1 MNLKL
6 NMHKIFLALLAVFF
20 LLSVPVGALVE
31 IYPQSQDLSNH
42 SDSYIDFNVTISGVN
57 NVYGF
62 QFDLSYDPSIFDSPN
77 VTNGTFLNRNGQDE
91 DYCISANTSTPGF
104 IDNFACS
111 RTGPGS
117 VSGSG
122 VLAKVRLNLK
132 KLATLP
138 STGDFILSGV
148 KISDINSQPLD
159 NSSENGNATVY
170 ECLYGETGSCPGGTK
185 TCGSNNQWGECV
197 VTPGN
202 GGNGDNG
209 GPPGGPAIITPPE
222 PEEEEEEEYYYTADL
237 NKDGCVDIDDISL
250 IALNFGL
257 ESGFDQRADMNIDGK
272 IDIMDLALAA
282 LAFGKGD
289 KC

>member
-1 MNLKL
+1 
-6 NMHKIFLALLAVFF
+6 MHKIFIAVLAVFF
-20 LLSVPVGALVE
+20 LLSVPASALVE
-31 IYPQSQDLSNH
+31 IYPESQDLSNH

-62 QFDLSYDPSIFDSPN
+62 QFDLSYDPSIFESPN

-91 DYCISANTSTPGF
+91 DYCISANTSTPGL

-117 VSGSG
+117 VSGNG

-132 KLATLP
+132 TLTTFP
-138 STGDFILSGV
+138 STGDFILSDV
-148 KISDINSQPLD
+148 KISDSNSQPLD

-170 ECLYGETGSCPGGTK
+170 ECLQGETKGCTSGGDQGTM
-185 TCGSNNQWGECV
+185 TCSSSNQWGDCV

-202 GGNGDNG
+202 GNG
-209 GPPGGPAIITPPE
+209 GPPSGPSIITPPE
-222 PEEEEEEEYYYTADL
+222 PEEEEEEEEYYYTADL

-257 ESGFDQRADMNIDGK
+257 ESGFDQRTDMNIDGK
-272 IDIMDLALAA
+272 IDIIDLVIAA